1 MTDLRGK
8 EGAMKVLEKELK
20 IYEQNKTE
28 FEKDHKWEWVVIHGE
43 EVVGFYEDFQ
53 DAARTAVE
61 RFGRGPYLIKEVGV
75 PKPSLPASVLY
86 HPISV

>member
-1 MTDLRGK
+1 
-8 EGAMKVLEKELK
+8 MKVLEKELK

-61 RFGRGPYLIKEVGV
+61 RFGRGPYLSKDPRG
-75 PKPSLPASVLY
+75 KPRG
-86 HPISV
+86 I